1 MLVRCLLD
9 ELEID
14 IDKLFLSKMTP
25 NFMSIGEENI
35 SISTILTIVA
45 KLQKLSKREADI
57 HISYGKQ

>member
-45 KLQKLSKREADI
+45 KLQKLSKHEADI